1 MQRVDPYELAIQAG
15 LAQARAQ
22 GQIEALRLGRT
33 TPANKPNAQNAATQS
48 RSEPG
53 GQRPFDF
60 FCKGCGEDCYHCPY
74 EPRDESE
81 EDLWK

>member
-1 MQRVDPYELAIQAG
+1 MKRADPYELAIRSG
-15 LAQARAQ
+15 IEQARAQ
-22 GQIEALRLGRT
+22 GQIEALRQGRA
-33 TPANKPNAQNAATQS
+33 TPANEPNALNPATKS
-48 RSEPG
+48 RPDQA

-74 EPRDESE
+74 QARESE